1 MIGKTDYS
9 FVMESTSVV
18 ISEDQS
24 VITKKRV
31 LYTAVKVASMDYFK
45 HVKSRV
51 ISVAVRIYYVP
62 IPVTNIMLRTILWH

>member
-9 FVMESTSVV
+9 FVMESTSIV

-31 LYTAVKVASMDYFK
+31 LYTAVNVASMGYFK
-45 HVKSRV
+45 HVKRRV
-51 ISVAVRIYYVP
+51 ISVACSIRYEFTTCPY
-62 IPVTNIMLRTILWH
+62 LSQR